1 MGMVTRKKRSTKILL
16 WVFIAFLLVAFLF
29 PIYWMFI
36 GSLKDNSVLM
46 KTPPQ
51 LYPTFQTVENYKT
64 VLTNAK
70 YLRYILNSL
79 IVATG
84 TVVIDL
90 VLATLAGYSLSRYR
104 YPGRKAIMILLL
116 SAQIFPVVVI
126 IISLYTFFRKLN
138 LMNSYLGL
146 MLADVAMSL
155 PLSVWMLMSFVDSVP
170 KSLDEAAHIDGCS
183 RYMTL
188 QLIVMPLM
196 KPGMLA
202 VGIYAFLQSWDD
214 YMLGLVI
221 MTKTTMKTLPV
232 GIAETF
238 MGEFGF
244 DYAGMMTISVVASLP
259 VLLLFLVFQKYM
271 VAGLT
276 GGAVKE

>member
-1 MGMVTRKKRSTKILL
+1 MVSKNKPIKKILTYL
-16 WVFIAFLLVAFLF
+16 VIVCSLILFIF

-36 GSLKDNSVLM
+36 ASLKENNVLM
-46 KTPPQ
+46 RVPPQ
-51 LYPTFQTVENYKT
+51 LYPTFKTFANYISII
-64 VLTNAK
+64 TNVK
-70 YLRYILNSL
+70 YLNYIKNSH
-79 IVATG
+79 IVASM
-84 TVVIDL
+84 TVIADL
-90 VLATLAGYSLSRYR
+90 VLATFAGYSLSRFR
-104 YPGRKAIMILLL
+104 YPGRKTIMTLTL
-116 SAQIFPVVVI
+116 SAQVFPTVVI
-126 IISLYTFFRKLN
+126 IISLYSLFSKLK

-155 PLSVWMLMSFVDSVP
+155 PLSVWMMKSFCDSVP
-170 KSLDEAAHIDGCS
+170 GSLDEAARVDGCS
-183 RYMTL
+183 RFATMTR
-188 QLIVMPLM
+188 IVVPLM

-214 YMLGLVI
+214 YMISLVV
-221 MTKTTMKTLPV
+221 MSKTAMKTLPV

-259 VLLLFLVFQKYM
+259 VLLLFLFFNKYM

-276 GGAVKE
+276 GGAVKG

>member
-1 MGMVTRKKRSTKILL
+1 MINRKSPCKTALL
-16 WVFIAFLLVAFLF
+16 YLALVLLLLLFLF

-46 KTPPQ
+46 RLPPQ
-51 LYPTFQTVENYKT
+51 IYPTFSTLQSYEAVFS
-64 VLTNAK
+64 NAK
-70 YLRYILNSL
+70 YMKYILNSF
-79 IVATG
+79 IVASM

-90 VLATLAGYSLSRYR
+90 VFSVFAGYSLSRFR
-104 YPGRKAIMILLL
+104 YPGRKAIMTITL
-116 SAQIFPVVVI
+116 SAQVFPTVVI
-126 IISLYTFFRKLN
+126 IISLYEFFSKFK
-138 LMNSYLGL
+138 LMNTYHGL
-146 MLADVAMSL
+146 SLADVAMSL
-155 PLSVWMLMSFVDSVP
+155 PLSVWMLKSFCDSVP
-170 KSLDEAAHIDGCS
+170 RSLDEAAKVDGCG
-183 RYMTL
+183 RFMTMVR
-188 QLIVMPLM
+188 IVIPLL

-202 VGIYAFLQSWDD
+202 VGIYAFLMSWDD

-221 MTKTTMKTLPV
+221 MTKTPLKTLPV
-232 GIAETF
+232 GISETF
-238 MGEFGF
+238 LGEFGF

>member
-1 MGMVTRKKRSTKILL
+1 MVSKNKPIKKILTYL
-16 WVFIAFLLVAFLF
+16 VIVCSLILFIF

-36 GSLKDNSVLM
+36 ASLKENNVLM
-46 KTPPQ
+46 RVPPQ
-51 LYPTFQTVENYKT
+51 LYPTFKAFANYISII
-64 VLTNAK
+64 TNVK
-70 YLRYILNSL
+70 YLNYIKNSL
-79 IVATG
+79 IVASM
-84 TVVIDL
+84 TVIADL
-90 VLATLAGYSLSRYR
+90 VLATFAGYSLSRFR
-104 YPGRKAIMILLL
+104 YPGRKTIMTLTL
-116 SAQIFPVVVI
+116 SAQVFPTVVI
-126 IISLYTFFRKLN
+126 IISLYSLFSKLK

-155 PLSVWMLMSFVDSVP
+155 PLSVWMMKSFCDSVP
-170 KSLDEAAHIDGCS
+170 GSLDEAARVDGCS
-183 RYMTL
+183 RFATMTR
-188 QLIVMPLM
+188 IVVPLM

-214 YMLGLVI
+214 YMISLVV
-221 MTKTTMKTLPV
+221 MSKTAMKTLPV

-259 VLLLFLVFQKYM
+259 VLLLFLFFNKYM

-276 GGAVKE
+276 GGAVKG

>member
-1 MGMVTRKKRSTKILL
+1 VTRKKRSTKILL